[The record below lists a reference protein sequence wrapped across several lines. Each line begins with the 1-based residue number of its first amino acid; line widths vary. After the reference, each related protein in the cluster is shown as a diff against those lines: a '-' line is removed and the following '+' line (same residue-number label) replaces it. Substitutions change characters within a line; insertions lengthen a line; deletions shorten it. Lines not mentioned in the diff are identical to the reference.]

1 MRMILGL
8 LTTLLVLPA
17 HARDEEKKT
26 VPTAVSVESVVTT
39 QVDGQIVIDSQGGLT
54 EYKIKTEMPAQLR
67 QGLDKAVRQ
76 WKFEPV
82 IVNGKP
88 VRAQTNMRVTLAAYK
103 EGEDY
108 RVKVDNVTFPGDAKG
123 AVKADVEADVQGAV
137 TISRKSMPPPGYPMQ
152 LLSVGGVV
160 LLYLKLTPEGKVEDA
175 VPVQTS
181 LLDVKGKDRLL
192 AKAIALFEKSA
203 VQKAKTWRFDV
214 VMNGGT
220 VEPRDLTVSV
230 PVEYLPY
237 DSKRIKLGQW
247 RTEVRGPRKE
257 ASWLASD
264 AAAQKIGVSD
274 VANGEIVPLAT
285 SFKLAEDVSGT
296 VL

>member
-1 MRMILGL
+1 MRIVIA
-8 LTTLLVLPA
+8 LLVMLCMAPA
-17 HARDEEKKT
+17 QARTEEEA
-26 VPTAVSVESVVTT
+26 VPASVSVESIVTT
-39 QVDGQIVIDSQGGLT
+39 QVDGKIVIDPQGGLT
-54 EYKIKTEMPAQLR
+54 EYQISTEVPAQLR
-67 QGLDKAVRQ
+67 DGLDKAVRQ

-82 IVNGKP
+82 VVNGKP
-88 VRAQTNMRVTLAAYK
+88 VRAQAAMRVTLAAYK

-123 AVKADVEADVQGAV
+123 AVKADAEGPV
-137 TISRKSMPPPGYPMQ
+137 TISRKSMPAPHYPMQ

-160 LLYLKLTPEGKVEDA
+160 LLYLKLTPEGRVEEA

-181 LLDVKGKDRLL
+181 LVDVKGKDRLL

-214 VMNGGT
+214 VMNGGA
-220 VEPRDLTVSV
+220 VEPRDLSVSV

-237 DSKRIKLGQW
+237 NSKRMKPGQW

-264 AAAQKIGVSD
+264 VAAQRIGVSD

-285 SFKLAEDVSGT
+285 SFRLAKDVSGT